1 MSKDHLF
8 CCLGNTNTNELDWN
22 THTGTTP
29 FWKNYIYFQPPS
41 EQKIN
46 SFKLFWCILLPTKL
60 LSCSFEFWIFFKPKV
75 RKSRHFVIY
84 PKLIL
89 IEIFLFYTT
98 YCKEDICMDDH
109 ISIKSYYFPRR
120 ICILLTLVSLELQ
133 ITLFYFR
140 LSHYKR
146 TKYNVSRSLIW
157 FIIRRP
163 FKIIKRIYF
172 QAYFIN
178 IIESTSNT
186 PKIGIQPSMN

>member
-60 LSCSFEFWIFFKPKV
+60 LSCSFEFRIFFKPKV

-84 PKLIL
+84 P
-89 IEIFLFYTT
+89 
-98 YCKEDICMDDH
+98 
-109 ISIKSYYFPRR
+109 KSYYFPRR

-140 LSHYKR
+140 LAHYKR
-146 TKYNVSRSLIW
+146 TKYNVSRSIIWLIE
-157 FIIRRP
+157 IRRP
-163 FKIIKRIYF
+163 FNIIKRIYF

-178 IIESTSNT
+178 II
-186 PKIGIQPSMN
+186 